1 MMIYN
6 ALFDNRNIP
15 HTTNVCRNMKY
26 GKQLVVV
33 VKRNKVRFY
42 ILWAPIFLSHNRAVI
57 IDLFPKIKG
66 MWVQVFPRDYSLFL
80 IHTFYCDEKQLKLE

>member
-1 MMIYN
+1 MIYN
-6 ALFDNRNIP
+6 ALFDNCNIP

-26 GKQLVVV
+26 DGKQLVVV
-33 VKRNKVRFY
+33 EGNKVRFY

-80 IHTFYCDEKQLKLE
+80 NRTFYCDEKQLKLE